1 MLILYFHIL
10 QGDFNAIFHA
20 SVYVKAFTAIVYY
33 NMYHC
38 QIFLKFLVFELL
50 MYGKNISISGI
61 KTIQLFKK
69 SVVITG
75 SIEFDI
81 ALTLMLC

>member
-1 MLILYFHIL
+1 MQYFMLLCMSKLLPLLCITTCT
-10 QGDFNAIFHA
+10 
-20 SVYVKAFTAIVYY
+20 TARY
-33 NMYHC
+33 
-38 QIFLKFLVFELL
+38 FLKFLVFELL
-50 MYGKNISISGI
+50 MYGKNISFSGI